1 MNLIEILI
9 GRSVIY
15 LSALETSL
23 NKSHPAASTRLV
35 NVNIGSIETAKLDI
49 ELKYLN
55 LMSQIYTT
63 NIISE
68 RLFERRRNVSIS
80 RMISKI
86 LELLF
91 ENKHSLQK
99 RKSILH
105 NDSCM
110 FTEVDYILTVL
121 SKCH

>member
-1 MNLIEILI
+1 MSEGHLFTCL
-9 GRSVIY
+9 
-15 LSALETSL
+15 LSKQASTSPIQQL
-23 NKSHPAASTRLV
+23 ASSTRLV

-68 RLFERRRNVSIS
+68 RLFERRSNVSIT

-91 ENKHSLQK
+91 EYKHPLQK
-99 RKSILH
+99 RKTILH
-105 NDSCM
+105 NVSC
-110 FTEVDYILTVL
+110 
-121 SKCH
+121 

>member
-1 MNLIEILI
+1 MSEGQLFTCL
-9 GRSVIY
+9 
-15 LSALETSL
+15 LS
-23 NKSHPAASTRLV
+23 NQASTSPIQQLASRLV

-91 ENKHSLQK
+91 EYKH
-99 RKSILH
+99 
-105 NDSCM
+105 
-110 FTEVDYILTVL
+110 
-121 SKCH
+121 